1 MTETPITTLP
11 LRYRVAGKEPP
22 DDEPARARFHSKAH
36 IVSFKADL
44 ADVDVAGL
52 DEEMHE
58 EFKMEVAAKL
68 GVDTDRIE
76 FAVERGSQKF
86 ALRNRVA
93 VVKVL
98 TLC

>member
-1 MTETPITTLP
+1 MPNPFATIS

-22 DDEPARARFHSKAH
+22 DDSPEGRFHSKAH

-44 ADVDVAGL
+44 VDVDVAGL
-52 DEEMHE
+52 DEEMRE
-58 EFKMEVAAKL
+58 EFKIEVAAKV

-76 FAVERGSQKF
+76 FAIATGSQKF

-93 VVKVL
+93 VVKVRQ
-98 TLC
+98 